1 MRIRLFCFLAAL
13 VVSSQMVM
21 AQQPTLERARS
32 LVASG
37 DVPAAAVVVSRVV
50 AKEPKNVDALVLAS
64 QVYLELESA
73 DTALQYAKRA
83 YDESDSRGDVVRQY
97 VAALSKTGSAEQA
110 TVIMR
115 KFIKKNESVENYLA
129 LVNAL
134 IDADSL
140 RAAELVGTTAKTKFS
155 KSAESFL
162 ALGNIY
168 FNYKPQPVYE
178 LAKQNYEEAIK
189 LEPTL
194 IQAHFNLAQC
204 YWKLANAES
213 DEDLSSE
220 LFKRCLLA
228 WNEVGKLDPTNARAF
243 FEQGKIFYLA
253 KRYRDATKSLIE
265 YRKLRPVGTGQAIA
279 SWYLGNSFYE
289 LNECDSA
296 RPHLMD
302 AGKQIDTLR
311 NKTSLLLARCA
322 FRTKQWANA
331 ARDFKTAESAGIME
345 PIDFW
350 YYGTSQVLA
359 GDTASAIT
367 TMWKASELMPQQC
380 ALMFRFGLLLQGRD
394 SKGSTAI
401 FRKRLENCSDS
412 LDARILVF
420 IGNNFF
426 QDSVVDSA
434 EVYYDRALMKEPS
447 NCYFITRKAEI
458 LLARDDAKGARTML
472 DDVVARCGT
481 SSDPQDKRYAEQ
493 ALFKLCN
500 LDLQEKSY
508 AALVAHAKNIV
519 TTINPSSSIGWLYLG
534 IGHQGTG
541 VKDEACKA
549 YKKALELDPS
559 SKPAKDN
566 LKSLGC

>member
-1 MRIRLFCFLAAL
+1 MFYRPILAVIVFSLA
-13 VVSSQMVM
+13 SQLLI
-21 AQQPTLERARS
+21 AQPTLDRARA
-32 LVASG
+32 LVSSG
-37 DVPAAAVVVSRVV
+37 DVPAAAAVVKQIVG
-50 AKEPKNVDALVLAS
+50 KEPKNVDALVLAS
-64 QVYLELESA
+64 QIYTELESA

-83 YDESDSRGDVVRQY
+83 YDESDTRGDVVRQY
-97 VAALSKTGSAEQA
+97 ALALSKSGSAEQA

-115 KFIKKNESVENYLA
+115 KFVKKNESVENYLA
-129 LVNAL
+129 LVDAL
-134 IDADSL
+134 IEADSL
-140 RAAELVGTTAKTKFS
+140 RAAELVGTMAKSKFS
-155 KSAESFL
+155 KSAQSFL

-168 FNYKPQPVYE
+168 FNFKPQPVFE

-194 IQAHFNLAQC
+194 IQAHFNLAQS

-213 DEDLSSE
+213 DDELSSE
-220 LFKRCLLA
+220 LFKRCLLS

-253 KRYRDATKSLIE
+253 KRYRDATKALIE
-265 YRKLRPVGTGQAIA
+265 YRKLRPVGTGLAIA

-296 RPHLMD
+296 RIHLQD

-322 FRTKQWANA
+322 FRTKQWSNASRDFGTANA
-331 ARDFKTAESAGIME
+331 AGIME
-345 PIDFW
+345 PLDFW

-359 GDTASAIT
+359 GDTTSAIT
-367 TMWKASELMPQQC
+367 TMWKASEVMPQQC
-380 ALMFRFGLLLQGRD
+380 VLMFRFGLLLQGRD
-394 SKGSTAI
+394 TKGSTTI
-401 FRKRLENCSDS
+401 FRKRLAACSDS

-434 EVYYDRALMKEPS
+434 DAYYDQALAKEPN

-458 LLARDDAKGARTML
+458 LLARDDMKGARAML

-481 SSDPQDKRYAEQ
+481 SESAQDKRYAEQ
-493 ALFKLCN
+493 ALVKLCN
-500 LDLQEKSY
+500 LDLQEKAY
-508 AALVAHAKNIV
+508 VALVAHAKSIV
-519 TTINPSSSIGWLYLG
+519 TNINPSSSIGWLYLG
-534 IGHQGTG
+534 IGHQGAG

-549 YKKALELDPS
+549 YKKALEYDPN

>member
-1 MRIRLFCFLAAL
+1 MRYSPIAILLAL
-13 VVSSQMVM
+13 VCSFSTAFSQ
-21 AQQPTLERARS
+21 ATFDRARA

-37 DVPAAAVVVSRVV
+37 DVPAAAEVIKQVV
-50 AKEPKNVDALVLAS
+50 AKEPTNVDALVLAS
-64 QVYLELESA
+64 QIFLELESS

-83 YDESDSRGDVVRQY
+83 YEESDSRGDVVRQY
-97 VAALSKTGSAEQA
+97 VAALAKTGSAEQA
-110 TVIMR
+110 TGIMR
-115 KFIKKNESVENYLA
+115 KFLKKNESVENYLT
-129 LVNAL
+129 LVDAL

-140 RAAELVGTTAKTKFS
+140 RAAELVGTTAKTKFAT
-155 KSAESFL
+155 SAQSFL

-213 DEDLSSE
+213 DEDLSNE
-220 LFKRCLLA
+220 LFKRCLLS

-253 KRYRDATKSLIE
+253 KRYRDATKALVE

-279 SWYLGNSFYE
+279 SWYLGNSYYE
-289 LNECDSA
+289 LNACDSA
-296 RPHLMD
+296 KIHLMD

-322 FRTKQWANA
+322 FRTKQWGSAV
-331 ARDFKTAESAGIME
+331 RDFKTAETANMLE
-345 PIDFW
+345 PLDYW

-359 GDTASAIT
+359 GDTTSAIA
-367 TMWKASELMPQQC
+367 TMWKASEVMPQQC
-380 ALMFRFGLLLQGRD
+380 VLMFRFGLLLQSRD
-394 SKGSTAI
+394 TKGSSTI
-401 FRKRLENCSDS
+401 FKKRLASCSDS

-434 EVYYDRALMKEPS
+434 EAYYNLALAKEPN
-447 NCYFITRKAEI
+447 NCYFISRKAEI
-458 LLARDDAKGARTML
+458 LLARDDVKGARVIL

-481 SSDPQDKRYAEQ
+481 SNDAQERRYAEQ

-519 TTINPSSSIGWLYLG
+519 TTINPTSAIGWLYLG
-534 IGHQGTG
+534 IGHQGAG

-549 YKKALELDPS
+549 YKKAIEFDPN